1 MAKENEHFL
10 KPDNQSPEESE
21 QLDTVSMEPSQ
32 EIWNSTEQET
42 SELQSDT
49 FLSPATVRNSQTTD
63 GYGQAEI
70 VPATPS
76 FMSAAGD
83 SEEVGTPGR
92 SLSEVFSASSLG
104 QRSTR
109 AADRESLQR
118 HELGTNSFS
127 LFSPEKE
134 ISFRN
139 RKELEAPSGA
149 AEEIERRVIWGTNV
163 NVDECEQKIKK
174 FLYEFTATTV
184 QQDYEDGDGLQQAKP
199 KPYYLELLT
208 HANEMQYEVIN
219 IDLQHVFEFDS
230 ELYAYVVTYPTE
242 LIAIF
247 DQTLQEVCKE
257 MFATDDSSDI
267 MSSGTSNFHA
277 GRLITRMYNMK
288 DTEIHSMREIDPS
301 HIHQMIGVRGMV
313 VRCSSVIP
321 NMNRAFY
328 SCNNCHWS
336 LFVDIQRGKIEE
348 PIQCDKCQARNS
360 FMLIHNRSVFSDKQM
375 IRIQETPETVPQGET
390 PATMTIVAYDSLV
403 DSARPGDQIEV
414 TGILRAVSVRINPKQ
429 RSIRSVFRTYIDAI
443 HILKG
448 KQGRL
453 SNSTEHMDTTSDYYP
468 IGSDTSEN
476 ALYYF
481 ERERS
486 IREIS
491 QDPLLYDKL
500 SRSIAPSIYG
510 HEDLKKGILLQ
521 LFGGTRKDFSASGGG
536 HFRSDIHVLLVGD
549 PGTSKSLFLQY
560 VHRIAPRGLYTSG
573 RGSSAVGLTAYV
585 TRDPDSNDMVLE
597 SGALVLS
604 DKGICCID
612 EFDKMTDSTRS
623 ILHEAMEQ
631 QTVSIAKAG
640 IICSL
645 NARTSVLAA
654 ANPVESRYNPK
665 LSVVDNIQL
674 PPTLLSRF
682 DLIYL
687 ILDNAN
693 PEEDKRLGNHI
704 TSLFSADT
712 AVVHSDEDP
721 LPSLE
726 PATIHMPNSSHSFLD
741 STTLASYISYA
752 REKVHPKL
760 NDDAVQRL
768 TKGYVEMRRMGN
780 ASKSWSGGIKTITAT
795 PRQLESLIRLSEA
808 HAKMRLSDVVES
820 QDVDEALRLVQVAMQ
835 QSAIDPIT
843 GTIDMD
849 LITTGK
855 SATKRSRIAKL
866 GEAIFQYLQQTKTSD
881 TAVRTSDV
889 LMEVKRSSSMPF
901 TEQDFDDAIHYL
913 VEEERIFRV
922 AGGLRVGT
930 SW

>member
-1 MAKENEHFL
+1 MAKENESFPTQDSQTH
-10 KPDNQSPEESE
+10 NESE
-21 QLDTVSMEPSQ
+21 QRDTASMEPSQ

-42 SELQSDT
+42 PELQPDS
-49 FLSPATVRNSQTTD
+49 FLSPPTVRNSQTTD
-63 GYGQAEI
+63 GYGQGEI

-92 SLSEVFSASSLG
+92 SLSEVYSANSFG
-104 QRSTR
+104 QLSTR
-109 AADRESLQR
+109 TADRESLRR
-118 HELGTNSFS
+118 HELGTNTFS
-127 LFSPEKE
+127 LFSPEKS

-139 RKELEAPSGA
+139 RNELEGPSGDS
-149 AEEIERRVIWGTNV
+149 EQIERRVIWGTNV

-174 FLYEFTATTV
+174 FLFDFTANTL
-184 QQDYEDGDGLQQAKP
+184 QQDYDGDGLEQAKP

-219 IDLQHVFEFDS
+219 VDLQHVFEFDS
-230 ELYAYVVTYPTE
+230 ELYTYIVTYPTE

-257 MFATDDSSDI
+257 MFTTDDSSDI
-267 MSSGTSNFHA
+267 MTSGSLNFHA
-277 GRLITRMYNMK
+277 GRLITRMYNMR
-288 DTEIHSMREIDPS
+288 DSEIHSMRDIDPS

-429 RSIRSVFRTYIDAI
+429 RSIRSVFRTYIDAV
-443 HILKG
+443 HILKR

-453 SNSTEHMDTTSDYYP
+453 SNSTDHMDTTSDYYP
-468 IGSDTSEN
+468 IHSDTSEN

-481 ERERS
+481 ERERV

-510 HEDLKKGILLQ
+510 HEDLKKGLLLQ
-521 LFGGTRKDFSASGGG
+521 LFGGTRKDFSANGGG

-549 PGTSKSLFLQY
+549 PGTSKSLFLHY

-604 DKGICCID
+604 DRGICCID

-693 PEEDKRLGNHI
+693 PEEDRNLGNHI

-721 LPSLE
+721 LPCLDS
-726 PATIHMPNSSHSFLD
+726 ATFQMPNTSYSFLD

-760 NDDAVQRL
+760 TDDAVQRL

-780 ASKSWSGGIKTITAT
+780 ASKNWSGGIKTITAT

-808 HAKMRLSDVVES
+808 HAKMRLSETVES

-849 LITTGK
+849 LITIGK

-866 GEAIFQYLQQTKTSD
+866 GEAIFQYLQHTRASD
-881 TAVRTSDV
+881 AAVRTSDV
-889 LMEVKRSSSMPF
+889 LMEVKRSSSMQF
-901 TEQDFDDAIHYL
+901 TDQDFDDAIHYL

-922 AGGLRVGT
+922 AGGIRVGT

>member
-1 MAKENEHFL
+1 MARENENFSTS
-10 KPDNQSPEESE
+10 NSQSQNESDHR
-21 QLDTVSMEPSQ
+21 DTASLAPSQ
-32 EIWNSTEQET
+32 EMWNSTEQET
-42 SELQSDT
+42 PEIQSET
-49 FLSPATVRNSQTTD
+49 FLSPVHMGTD
-63 GYGQAEI
+63 PSGQGEI

-76 FMSAAGD
+76 FMSTAGE
-83 SEEVGTPGR
+83 SEEIGTPGR
-92 SLSEVFSASSLG
+92 SLSEVVSTSSFG
-104 QRSTR
+104 QQHGRGT
-109 AADRESLQR
+109 DREALRR
-118 HELGTNSFS
+118 HDLGTTSFS
-127 LFSPEKE
+127 LFSPERE
-134 ISFRN
+134 IPVRN
-139 RKELEAPSGA
+139 RKELEEPSNGA
-149 AEEIERRVIWGTNV
+149 EQIEKRVIWGTNV

-174 FLYEFTATTV
+174 FLYEFTANTMP
-184 QQDYEDGDGLQQAKP
+184 QDYDEEGLEQVKP

-219 IDLQHVFEFDS
+219 IDLQHVFDFDS
-230 ELYAYVVTYPTE
+230 ELYAYIVTYPTE

-247 DQTLQEVCKE
+247 DQTIQEVYTE
-257 MFATDDSSDI
+257 MFPSDSNSDA
-267 MSSGTSNFHA
+267 MSTGSSNFHA
-277 GRLITRMYNMK
+277 SRLITRMYNMK
-288 DTEIHSMREIDPS
+288 DTEIHSMRDIDPT
-301 HIHQMIGVRGMV
+301 HIHQMVGVRGMV

-336 LFVDIQRGKIEE
+336 LFVDVQRGKIEE
-348 PIQCDKCQARNS
+348 PVQCDKCQARNS

-429 RSIRSVFRTYIDAI
+429 RSIRSVFRTYIDAV
-443 HILKG
+443 HILK
-448 KQGRL
+448 KKKGRL
-453 SNSTEHMDTTSDYYP
+453 SNSTDCMDTTSDYYH
-468 IGSDTSEN
+468 ISSDTSEN

-481 ERERS
+481 ERERI

-491 QDPLLYDKL
+491 QDPFLYDKL

-510 HEDLKKGILLQ
+510 HEDLKKGLLLQ
-521 LFGGTRKDFSASGGG
+521 LFGGTSKDFSASGGG
-536 HFRSDIHVLLVGD
+536 HFRSDIHILLVGD

-604 DKGICCID
+604 DRGICCID

-693 PEEDKRLGNHI
+693 PEEDRNLGNHI

-721 LPSLE
+721 LPSLDS
-726 PATIHMPNSSHSFLD
+726 IHMPNVSHSFLD
-741 STTLASYISYA
+741 SSTLASYISYA
-752 REKVHPKL
+752 REKIHPKL
-760 NDDAVQRL
+760 TDGAIQRL
-768 TKGYVEMRRMGN
+768 TKGYVEMRKIGN
-780 ASKSWSGGIKTITAT
+780 ASKNWSGGIKTITAT

-808 HAKMRLSDVVES
+808 HAKMRLAETVES

-866 GEAIFQYLQQTKTSD
+866 GEAIFQYLQQTKTQD
-881 TAVRTSDV
+881 AVVRSSDV
-889 LMEVKRSSSMPF
+889 LMEVKRTSSMPF
-901 TEQDFDDAIHYL
+901 TEHDFDEAVRYL
-913 VEEERIFRV
+913 IEEERIFRV

-930 SW
+930 W